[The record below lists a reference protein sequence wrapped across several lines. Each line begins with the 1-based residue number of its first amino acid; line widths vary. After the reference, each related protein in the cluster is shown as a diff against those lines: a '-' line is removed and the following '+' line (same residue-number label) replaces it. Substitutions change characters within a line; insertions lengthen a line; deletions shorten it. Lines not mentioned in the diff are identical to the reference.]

1 MQQVADTKP
10 LTREEAMRIL
20 KAHEREIRSR
30 GVLSLAL
37 VGSTAR
43 DEAGADSDVDVLV
56 AVDRGRHFSLVEF
69 VDLQQYLSLLLG
81 RAVDLMERDALDR
94 PRLREAVLRDAVE
107 VIA

>member
-1 MQQVADTKP
+1 MPQVAETRP
-10 LTREEAMRIL
+10 LRREEAMRIL
-20 KAHEREIRSR
+20 RAHEGEIRSR

-43 DEAGADSDVDVLV
+43 DEAGAASDVDVLV
-56 AVDRGRHFSLVEF
+56 AVDRGRRFSLVEF
-69 VDLQQYLSLLLG
+69 VGLQQYLSRLMG
-81 RAVDLMERDALDR
+81 RPVDLIERDALDR